1 MSNWKVILLNVANDR
16 EHFLHPPPHQKRC
29 PHVKKLP
36 FKYKCWWYNSIAF
49 RGEAIILNKHNKTN
63 YVYKKYHKHRYLWN
77 TSWKRAIWS
86 VDNNS
91 VTILVYLN
99 KDDLFFL
106 IYESTIIR
114 KVNID
119 PDRFFNISTYNQWN
133 PHRVKSNKKITLWHF
148 VPIITF

>member
-1 MSNWKVILLNVANDR
+1 MIWDT
-16 EHFLHPPPHQKRC
+16 FFTPPPTSENYLGGGVKMPPR
-29 PHVKKLP
+29 KKLP
-36 FKYKCWWYNSIAF
+36 FKYKCLWYNSIST
-49 RGEAIILNKHNKTN
+49 RGKAIILNKYNKTN

-91 VTILVYLN
+91 VTILVYLK

-106 IYESTIIR
+106 TYESTIIW

-119 PDRFFNISTYNQWN
+119 WDRFFNISTIEKILEERN
-133 PHRVKSNKKITLWHF
+133 PSS
-148 VPIITF
+148 